1 MLLLCIVVLFLVTRR
16 QEERVMAL
24 KNLAAVS
31 KWGRICVVNSDEV
44 REGVIIEF
52 KDSHYDN
59 PDICIRQYYRNEYG
73 NMMSENL
80 AEVDP
85 AELTKK
91 SPEKVTKKLRN
102 LIKEAFG
109 TEKTRIFID
118 KRVVRF
124 FEVDEEAVKQ
134 EKHEEELMRGI
145 S

>member
-1 MLLLCIVVLFLVTRR
+1 
-16 QEERVMAL
+16 
-24 KNLAAVS
+24 
-31 KWGRICVVNSDEV
+31 
-44 REGVIIEF
+44 
-52 KDSHYDN
+52 
-59 PDICIRQYYRNEYG
+59 
-73 NMMSENL
+73 MSENL